1 MYTCD
6 TICMWRS
13 KNKLWA
19 LVLSF
24 HHVKFGDGTQ
34 VIRFGNRDTLY
45 LWSIL
50 PAQSQIFG
58 YSSKNQSNI
67 ERSQMLALNV
77 YPPPLAVRLPDY
89 SFQHSITESIIW
101 CPLGHPTYNKHF
113 TYTFSFM
120 FMQWSHYNRTW
131 SPKSKSGCIRRTQT
145 RRLVLISCSLSPQLW
160 NISCVQSIQQ
170 IYPNW
175 QNNAHLS
182 HSINCVSFPR
192 IMPKDNTLLHS
203 LDLKS

>member
-24 HHVKFGDGTQ
+24 YHVRCGDGTQ
-34 VIRFGNRDTLY
+34 IIRLGNSDTFY

-58 YSSKNQSNI
+58 YSGKNQSNR
-67 ERSQMLALNV
+67 ERSLMLALNT

-89 SFQHSITESIIW
+89 SLQHSITESIIW
-101 CPLGHPTYNKHF
+101 CPLGHSAYNKHF
-113 TYTFSFM
+113 TVTISFM
-120 FMQWSHYNRTW
+120 FTQWSHYNRRQ
-131 SPKSKSGCIRRTQT
+131 SPKPASGCIRWTQT
-145 RRLVLISCSLSPQLW
+145 HKLVLISCSQL
-160 NISCVQSIQQ
+160 
-170 IYPNW
+170 
-175 QNNAHLS
+175 
-182 HSINCVSFPR
+182 
-192 IMPKDNTLLHS
+192 
-203 LDLKS
+203 